1 VPKFKIDLMV
11 GCILPLNILLCAV
24 RIKILGVSQR
34 PLGIGPE
41 TECEQES
48 CNFHR
53 HQVSCLKTYY

>member
-1 VPKFKIDLMV
+1 MSNVPKFKIDLMV

-41 TECEQES
+41 S
-48 CNFHR
+48 FLISN
-53 HQVSCLKTYY
+53 